1 MIKKKKKKENN
12 VIEGYGSF
20 LDVYVE
26 KSKLPSYLDFFFI
39 SFFHFIFFFSS
50 ASTSLYIHGSS
61 SFVSILRQFY
71 I

>member
-1 MIKKKKKKENN
+1 MIKKKKKENN
-12 VIEGYGSF
+12 GIEGYGRF
-20 LDVYVE
+20 LDAYGYE